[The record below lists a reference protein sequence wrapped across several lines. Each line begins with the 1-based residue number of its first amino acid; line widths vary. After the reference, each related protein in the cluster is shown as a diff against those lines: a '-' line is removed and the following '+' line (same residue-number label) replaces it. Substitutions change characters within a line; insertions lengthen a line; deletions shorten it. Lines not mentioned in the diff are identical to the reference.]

1 MNRIVSARVRMA
13 VLLIC
18 DLIMI
23 LWESRALREIWQE
36 SGTRMFR
43 YYTHD
48 SNLLALLVCVFCA
61 AAGLIALARGKT
73 AMPRA
78 LKSLRLLAACGLM
91 ITFSVTAF
99 VNIPIESGGS
109 LQRYFHEVESNMLR
123 GNLLYLHTLCP
134 LLLFFSFVFLEKGR
148 PLPRTHALLILP
160 PTVLY
165 GAITLYKNISH
176 AYGGPYPFFHV
187 YEQPVYMTA
196 LWMLLILLG
205 AWLISLGLL
214 ELNRLLSRNKYSIS
228 G

>member
-1 MNRIVSARVRMA
+1 MNRIVSSRVRMA

-36 SGTRMFR
+36 SGIRMFR

-48 SNLLALLVCVFCA
+48 SNLLALVVCVFCA
-61 AAGLIALARGKT
+61 AAGLIALTRGKT
-73 AMPRA
+73 AVPRA

-109 LQRYFHEVESNMLR
+109 LRRYLFEIEENMLR

-134 LLLFFSFVFLEKGR
+134 LLLFFSFVFLEKGS
-148 PLPRTHALLILP
+148 PLPRIHALLILP
-160 PTVLY
+160 PTILY
-165 GAITLYKNISH
+165 GGITLYKNIVRS
-176 AYGGPYPFFHV
+176 YRGPYPFFHV
-187 YEQPVYMTA
+187 YQQPAYMTV

-214 ELNRLLSRNKYSIS
+214 ELNRLLSQNSHSIS